1 LKVNSPKIRVSLFF
15 IIIVISSVYMNKQN
29 LIIYDFTELFSILNE
44 IKNIINFNILNVS
57 KNEFSELELD
67 DLNNFLII
75 TKNKIPNLENQIIL
89 NNYPLKISKI
99 IETININFLKNKFN
113 QQSDIDLGFYKLNL
127 NSRKIY
133 NDENELDLTEK
144 EADIIMF
151 LKKSKKAVSIDVL
164 QTEVWGHSSKLDTHT
179 VETHIYR
186 LRKKMSNKFKN
197 DNFIQSTKSGYN
209 IK

>member
-1 LKVNSPKIRVSLFF
+1 
-15 IIIVISSVYMNKQN
+15 MNKQN

-99 IETININFLKNKFN
+99 IEILK
-113 QQSDIDLGFYKLNL
+113 
-127 NSRKIY
+127 RK
-133 NDENELDLTEK
+133 
-144 EADIIMF
+144 
-151 LKKSKKAVSIDVL
+151 
-164 QTEVWGHSSKLDTHT
+164 
-179 VETHIYR
+179 
-186 LRKKMSNKFKN
+186 
-197 DNFIQSTKSGYN
+197 
-209 IK
+209 

>member
-1 LKVNSPKIRVSLFF
+1 
-15 IIIVISSVYMNKQN
+15 MNKQN

-44 IKNIINFNILNVS
+44 IKNILNFKILNVS
-57 KNEFSELELD
+57 KKEFSELELD

-151 LKKSKKAVSIDVL
+151 LKKSKKPVSIDVL

-186 LRKKMSNKFKN
+186 LRKKISSTFGDNEFIKSSKF
-197 DNFIQSTKSGYN
+197 GYI